1 VIDVPTEYPV
11 ARGPRDRSDP
21 PVDVAGALRLQQHLH
36 GAKSIP
42 ELLRRTSDAA
52 QTAGGFRRTV
62 VLTVSGD
69 FLVADP
75 LSPLDDPA
83 SDRLRRELLAA
94 PALLAGA
101 TAESDFIRRS
111 ESGRS
116 APARGASRLVADYGF
131 KHLALG
137 AIMPEERVLA
147 LVAADSDCPV
157 GAWGHLILQG
167 VAHLATYA
175 LERIILR
182 QRISEFREELRYM
195 TVSATALIG
204 ECVDTPISMP
214 TEHGGTPVFSLE
226 TAVRGSEASDLN
238 DILTPR
244 EMAVAREVAAGRSN
258 RAIAQS
264 LHITEAT
271 AKKYVSRIMR
281 KLGTTNRAETA
292 VRCVRLRQTSD
303 VN

>member
-1 VIDVPTEYPV
+1 
-11 ARGPRDRSDP
+11 
-21 PVDVAGALRLQQHLH
+21 VAGAVRLQHHLH

-42 ELLRRTSDAA
+42 ELFRRTSSAA
-52 QTAGGFRRTV
+52 QTAGGFTRAV

-75 LSPLDDPA
+75 LSPLDDAA

-94 PALLAGA
+94 PASLSGA

-116 APARGASRLVADYGF
+116 APARGDSRFVANYGF
-131 KHLALG
+131 THLALG
-137 AIMPEERVLA
+137 AIMPEDRVLA
-147 LVAADSDCPV
+147 LVVADSATPV

-195 TVSATALIG
+195 TVSANALIG
-204 ECVDTPISMP
+204 ECVNSPIGIP
-214 TEHGGTPVFSLE
+214 AEHGGTPIFSLDS
-226 TAVRGSEASDLN
+226 AVLASSSSDLQ

-258 RAIAQS
+258 RAIAES
-264 LHITEAT
+264 LHITETT

-281 KLGTTNRAETA
+281 KLGTANRAETA
-292 VRCVRLRQTSD
+292 VRCVRLSQTAG
-303 VN
+303 